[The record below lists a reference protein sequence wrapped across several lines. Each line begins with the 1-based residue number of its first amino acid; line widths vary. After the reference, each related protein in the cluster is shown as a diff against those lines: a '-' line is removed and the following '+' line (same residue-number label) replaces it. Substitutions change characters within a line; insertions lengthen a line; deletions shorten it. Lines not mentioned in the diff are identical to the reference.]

1 MNYGRKSVKRKKN
14 LLIPRALWI
23 GNRIKATVFLIV
35 LILAVGAAGYGA
47 YRAYEY
53 VQEILNDAPDISAV
67 DATPTGYMSTV
78 YDADGNV
85 TAQLVSSG
93 SNRVYVTL
101 DEIPEDLQHA
111 FVAIEDERFYEHNGI
126 DLKGIARAGVNTILS
141 GSLSE
146 GASTITQQLLKNN
159 VFEGW
164 TSETTEESIKR
175 KLQEQY
181 LAIELEKEVSKD
193 WIMEN
198 YLNTINLGQNTL
210 GVQAASNRYFG
221 KDVSDLTLSE
231 CAVIAAITQNPSKY
245 NPISYPE
252 NNRER
257 QEKVLQNMKD
267 QGYITQEEL
276 EEALADDVYSRISE
290 HNVVYESDTTNITS
304 YFVDALTEQVIEDL
318 QTELGY
324 SEAQAYNALYSG
336 GLTIYS
342 TQDPEIQEI
351 CDDVVNDD
359 SNYDFSDQISFSYA
373 LTIQADDGTVEN
385 YSEQMMLTWLKEEKN
400 ISSLNFDSEEEA
412 MEVIDEYRE
421 DLLLGGGTVL
431 AENVT
436 FTIQPQASM
445 TVIDQTTG
453 EVKALVGGRGE
464 KTASKT
470 LNRASDTT
478 AQPGSTFKI
487 LTTYAP
493 ALDQGLVTLAT
504 TMVDEE
510 ITYSNGKVVNNAN
523 GKYRGTVTIREAIE
537 DSINVIAIKASREVT
552 IEECYQSA
560 LDFGITT
567 LTDEDMVEALP
578 LGGITDGVT
587 NLELT
592 AAYAAIA
599 NGGVYHEPILYTQIL
614 DYDGNV
620 LINKVPETHRVIQAT
635 TAFLLT
641 SAMEDVV
648 ESGTGK
654 LAGFSGMSVAGKT
667 GTTSSTR
674 ASWFA
679 GYTPYYTC
687 AVWGGYDDNSEL
699 PSTNF
704 TKNLWREAM
713 SQIHEGLEDIGFE
726 EPEGIV
732 TCSVCTSSGLLAS
745 KYCTSVRT
753 EYFTEDT
760 APTAICTSHR
770 SERVKICTA
779 SGLLAGEYCPEDEVE
794 TRYFEKDSETGAS
807 TAPTETCNVH
817 TSETS
822 GDSEASDGSD
832 TSDGSETSDS
842 SDTAG
847 SSETS
852 GASGNSGTASAAGT
866 SGSSASSD

>member
-1 MNYGRKSVKRKKN
+1 MNYGRKSVRRKKD
-14 LLIPRALWI
+14 LLIPRRRWAV
-23 GNRIKATVFLIV
+23 NRFKASIFLAA
-35 LILAVGAAGYGA
+35 LILAVGAAGYGGLQA
-47 YRAYEY
+47 YAY
-53 VQEILNDAPDISAV
+53 VQGILAEAPDISAV
-67 DATPTGYMSTV
+67 DAAPTGYMTTV

-93 SNRVYVTL
+93 SNRVYATL
-101 DEIPEDLQHA
+101 DEIPENLQHA

-126 DLKGIARAGVNTILS
+126 DLNGIVRAGMNSVLS

-159 VFEGW
+159 VFDGW
-164 TSETTEESIKR
+164 TSETTKESIRR

-257 QEKVLQNMKD
+257 QEKVLTNMLA

-276 EEALADDVYSRISE
+276 DAAMEDDVYSRISE
-290 HNVVYESDTTNITS
+290 HNVVYESDTTNVTS

-324 SEAQAYNALYSG
+324 TEAQAYTALYSG

-351 CDDVVNDD
+351 CDKTVNDD
-359 SNYDFSDQISFSYA
+359 SNYDISETVSFSYS
-373 LTIQADDGTVEN
+373 LTIQTEEGSVEN
-385 YSEQMMLTWLKEEKN
+385 YTEQTMLTWMNTKRH
-400 ISSLNFDSEEEA
+400 IYSLNFSSEEEA
-412 MEVIDEYRE
+412 AAAIDEYRE
-421 DLLLGGGTVL
+421 DLLSEGGTVL
-431 AENVT
+431 GENVT
-436 FTIQPQASM
+436 YTVQPQASM
-445 TVIDQTTG
+445 TVIDQSTG
-453 EVKALVGGRGE
+453 EVRALVGGRGD

-470 LNRASDTT
+470 LNRASGMTM
-478 AQPGSTFKI
+478 QPGSTFKI

-493 ALDQGLVTLAT
+493 ALEQEIITLAT
-504 TMVDEE
+504 KVVDEE
-510 ITYSNGKVVNNAN
+510 ITYADGKVVQNAD
-523 GKYRGTVTIREAIE
+523 GIYRGSVMVRRAIE
-537 DSINVIAIKASREVT
+537 DSVNVVAIKVSREVT
-552 IEECYQSA
+552 IAECYQSA
-560 LDFGITT
+560 LAFGITT
-567 LTDEDMVEALP
+567 LTDEDEVEALP

-599 NGGVYHEPILYTQIL
+599 NGGVYQEPILYTKIL
-614 DYDGNV
+614 DYDGNI
-620 LINKVPETHRVIQAT
+620 LLDRTSESHRVIQET

-648 ESGTGK
+648 ESGTGI

-667 GTTSSTR
+667 GTTTSSR
-674 ASWFA
+674 ASWFV

-699 PSTNF
+699 SSTAF
-704 TKNLWREAM
+704 TKNLWRTAM

-726 EPEGIV
+726 EPEGIEAC
-732 TCSVCTSSGLLAS
+732 TICTSTGLLAS
-745 KYCTSVRT
+745 SFCPSTAT
-753 EYFTEDT
+753 EYFTGDT
-760 APTAICTSHR
+760 VPTTVCTSHR
-770 SERVKICTA
+770 SETVNICTA
-779 SGLLAGEYCPEDEVE
+779 SGKLAGEYCPEEEVAAKS
-794 TRYFEKDSETGAS
+794 FEKDAVTGAS
-807 TAPTETCNVH
+807 TAPTETCDVH
-817 TSETS
+817 TSAASGTTNETDSS
-822 GDSEASDGSD
+822 GDDGTFDTADSTAASQASD
-832 TSDGSETSDS
+832 TS
-842 SDTAG
+842 
-847 SSETS
+847 
-852 GASGNSGTASAAGT
+852 GTER
-866 SGSSASSD
+866 